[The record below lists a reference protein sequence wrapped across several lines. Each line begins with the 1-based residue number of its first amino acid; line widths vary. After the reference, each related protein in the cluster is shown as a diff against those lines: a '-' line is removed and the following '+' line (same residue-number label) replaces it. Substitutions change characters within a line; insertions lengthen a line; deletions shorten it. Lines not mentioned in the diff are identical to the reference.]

1 MFEPRRW
8 PHEAWIP
15 IVAGLMWLW
24 HAASFGAVGF
34 FFSVI
39 PGCLLLSSGV
49 SSLLYPG
56 DLRIPQ
62 FTALGGILGVPLA
75 IPAFFSAGA
84 WPALALLLL
93 SAASFVSA
101 GALAVA
107 QEPHTEEVPMP
118 VRSLGL
124 AAQVAIDDAIL
135 AGMALRLPA
144 VMGAEHDRVLQ
155 EVHEARE
162 LFGAR
167 GWLEHPAEYH
177 ATPPPLT
184 NPRINPSKARNLVY
198 EHVQFESD
206 YEPRRE
212 EPGRDRWLSRIA
224 NRTAHAWVLRHP
236 SASRPWLICI
246 HGYEM
251 GSPGL
256 DLLAFRAAR
265 LHFQHGLNIALP
277 VLPLHGPRRYRRS
290 GEGFLAG
297 DFLDTIHAEAQ
308 AMWDIRRLLSW
319 VRSQDP
325 TRIGVYGLS
334 LGGYN
339 TALLASLDSDL
350 SCAIAGIPAAD
361 FSRLTWR
368 HGARLQIL
376 YAERR
381 GLVHDAVSEVL
392 RVVSPLALEPRV
404 PKERRY
410 LFAGVADRL
419 VPAEQVRDLWRHW
432 DRPRIVWYQG
442 AHVTFRMHPE
452 VNRLFQLAL
461 HEAGL
466 VAQAPQESAD
476 TDPVPG
482 AADAVQLSN
491 TEST

>member
-1 MFEPRRW
+1 MFEPKRW
-8 PHEAWIP
+8 AHEAWIP
-15 IVAGLMWLW
+15 IAAGLLWLW

-62 FTALGGILGVPLA
+62 FTAIGGILGVPLA
-75 IPAFFSAGA
+75 VPAFFSAGM
-84 WPALALLLL
+84 WPALGLILL

-101 GALAVA
+101 GAISVA
-107 QEPHTEEVPMP
+107 QEPHTEEVPTP
-118 VRSLGL
+118 LRSIGL

-135 AGMALRLPA
+135 ASMALRLPA
-144 VMGAEHDRVLQ
+144 VMGAEHDRVLR
-155 EVHEARE
+155 EVHDARE
-162 LFGAR
+162 LFRAR

-177 ATPPPLT
+177 ETPPPLP
-184 NPRINPSKARNLVY
+184 NPRIIPARVRNLAY
-198 EHVQFESD
+198 EHLQFESE
-206 YEPRRE
+206 YEPRPE
-212 EPGRDRWLSRIA
+212 EPGRDRWLLRVA
-224 NRTAHAWVLRHP
+224 NRTAHAWVLRHSEP
-236 SASRPWLICI
+236 RPWLICI

-265 LHFQHGLNIALP
+265 LHFKYGMNVALP
-277 VLPLHGPRRYRRS
+277 VLPLHGPRRFGRS

-297 DFLDTIHAEAQ
+297 DFVDTIHAEAQ

-319 VRSQDP
+319 IRSQEP
-325 TRIGVYGLS
+325 PRVGVYGLS

-339 TALLASLDSDL
+339 TALLASLEAGF
-350 SCAIAGIPAAD
+350 SCVIAGIPATD

-381 GLVHDAVSEVL
+381 GLVHDAVSEIL

-410 LFAGVADRL
+410 VFAGVADRL

-442 AHVTFRMHPE
+442 AHLTFRMHPE
-452 VNRLFQLAL
+452 VNQLFQLAL
-461 HEAGL
+461 HEGGL
-466 VAQAPQESAD
+466 IDEATRPSA
-476 TDPVPG
+476 DPVPG
-482 AADAVQLSN
+482 AADTVPLSN
-491 TEST
+491 ETTR

>member
-8 PHEAWIP
+8 PREAWIP
-15 IVAGLMWLW
+15 IIAGLLWLW
-24 HAASFGAVGF
+24 HAASFGVVGF
-34 FFSVI
+34 FFSLI

-62 FTALGGILGVPLA
+62 FTALGGVLGVPLA
-75 IPAFFSAGA
+75 VPAFFDAGA
-84 WPALALLLL
+84 WPALALILL

-101 GALAVA
+101 GMLSVA
-107 QEPHTEEVPMP
+107 QEPHTEEVPTP
-118 VRSLGL
+118 LRSLGV

-135 AGMALRLPA
+135 ASMALRLPS
-144 VMGAEHDRVLQ
+144 VMGTEHERVLR
-155 EVHEARE
+155 EVHEARQ
-162 LFGAR
+162 LFGDR

-177 ATPPPLT
+177 ETPPPLT
-184 NPRINPSKARNLVY
+184 DPRIRKAKVFNLEY
-198 EHVQFESD
+198 EHIEFESA
-206 YEPRRE
+206 YEPRTV

-224 NRTAHAWVLRHP
+224 NRTAHAWVLRHTAEP
-236 SASRPWLICI
+236 RPWLICI

-251 GSPGL
+251 GLPGL

-265 LHFQHGLNIALP
+265 LHSEYGLNVALP
-277 VLPLHGPRRYRRS
+277 VLPLHGPRRYGRS

-297 DFLDTIHAEAQ
+297 EFLDTIHAEAQ

-319 VRSQDP
+319 IRRQSPPRV
-325 TRIGVYGLS
+325 GVYGLS

-339 TALLASLDSDL
+339 TAMLASLESDL
-350 SCAIAGIPAAD
+350 ACAIAGIPATD
-361 FSRLTWR
+361 FSRLAWR

-381 GLVHDAVSEVL
+381 GLVHDEVSQVM
-392 RVVSPLALEPRV
+392 RVVSPLALRPQV
-404 PKERRY
+404 PKERRF

-442 AHVTFRMHPE
+442 AHLTFRMHPE
-452 VNRLFQLAL
+452 VNRLLRDAL
-461 HEAGL
+461 RECNL
-466 VAQAPQESAD
+466 VGWVRADSATADVPVPPAD
-476 TDPVPG
+476 TDVVHSEP
-482 AADAVQLSN
+482 S
-491 TEST
+491 